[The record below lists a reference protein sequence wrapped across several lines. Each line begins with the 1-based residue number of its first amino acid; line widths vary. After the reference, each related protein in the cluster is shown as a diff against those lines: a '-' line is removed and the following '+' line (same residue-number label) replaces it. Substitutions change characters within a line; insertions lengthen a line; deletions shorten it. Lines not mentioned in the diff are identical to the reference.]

1 MTTRRT
7 LFVAAPALAASL
19 ASVKSALA
27 QAAQEPAKQADFL
40 FVQTAKGMTFDK
52 PASKLT
58 LNGVSPVTVMFSDRP
73 ERIAA
78 NMRTAAFVP
87 FWSKGKDSFL
97 SDPPNADISI
107 LEGDQ
112 LRQIVAVLQDPVL
125 QGDNLTKRRYAGH
138 GGRRV
143 GVHRHHR
150 YADDPVLLC
159 GGCAAQLPAG
169 VLPVSAHSRDPSRR

>member
-1 MTTRRT
+1 MTTRRI
-7 LFVAAPALAASL
+7 LFVGASAFVASL

-27 QAAQEPAKQADFL
+27 QGAQEPAKQADFL

-52 PASKLT
+52 SASKLT
-58 LNGVSPVTVMFSDRP
+58 LVGVSPITVMFSDRP

-112 LRQIVAVLQDPVL
+112 LKQIVAVLQDPVL
-125 QGDNLTKRRYAGH
+125 QGDNLTYTVKVVQGEMPATGSDVSVFIDII
-138 GGRRV
+138 GM
-143 GVHRHHR
+143 
-150 YADDPVLLC
+150 PLTPLSF
-159 GGCAAQLPAG
+159 AG
-169 VLPVSAHSRDPSRR
+169 VARRNYRRAYFYR

>member
-7 LFVAAPALAASL
+7 LFVATPALAASL

-27 QAAQEPAKQADFL
+27 EAAQEPAKQADFL

-58 LNGVSPVTVMFSDRP
+58 LTGVSPVTVMFSDRP

-125 QGDNLTKRRYAGH
+125 QGDNLTYTVRVLEGDMPATGADVSVFIDIIGMPMTPFSYAGVA
-138 GGRRV
+138 RRS
-143 GVHRHHR
+143 
-150 YADDPVLLC
+150 Y
-159 GGCAAQLPAG
+159 
-169 VLPVSAHSRDPSRR
+169 RRAFYR